1 MAMNKFSLKAPPDL
15 EIGGGR
21 VVDIEMEFMSFEE
34 RDKEKEILRQRDHD
48 DMVSGRCSPQEVND
62 RNAIDWGTIKSQFQV
77 PELSGLG
84 LRSVCS
90 DGPAAETSG
99 DLYTSHRLFRP
110 QP

>member
-1 MAMNKFSLKAPPDL
+1 MSQRPRSSVIFSESMRL

-62 RNAIDWGTIKSQFQV
+62 RNAIDWS
-77 PELSGLG
+77 
-84 LRSVCS
+84 
-90 DGPAAETSG
+90 
-99 DLYTSHRLFRP
+99 LYSTKKRKVN
-110 QP
+110 QKT

>member
-62 RNAIDWGTIKSQFQV
+62 RNAIDWGTIKVSSKC
-77 PELSGLG
+77 PNYLG
-84 LRSVCS
+84 W
-90 DGPAAETSG
+90 D
-99 DLYTSHRLFRP
+99 
-110 QP
+110 